1 MWLRVNVICIN
12 VVREQDSRLPVFSHF
27 LSRAR
32 DYVFGPTVSPL
43 FFFFNGR
50 IILHYNTVTAKGN
63 SFLVLSFL
71 S

>member
-43 FFFFNGR
+43 FFF
-50 IILHYNTVTAKGN
+50 
-63 SFLVLSFL
+63 SMEE
-71 S
+71 